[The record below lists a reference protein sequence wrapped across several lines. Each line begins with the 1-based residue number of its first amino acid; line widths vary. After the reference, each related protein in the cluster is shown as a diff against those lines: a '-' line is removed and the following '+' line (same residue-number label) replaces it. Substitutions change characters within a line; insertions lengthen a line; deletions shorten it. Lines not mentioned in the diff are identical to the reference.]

1 MIWLALAC
9 HLAGRVAYVGY
20 VWIALGRQQADGWWT
35 RRWGIE
41 RGFAR
46 FRRGAEIVMALDAVT
61 FVALCLVGWGTLPPA
76 VPRVPAIILGVMLV
90 VSGVGIK
97 VWAARTLGDKAY
109 YWYNFFAPD
118 LPVAPAVTGP
128 YRFLRNPMYT
138 VGYLQT
144 YGFALVT
151 GSLSGLGASLFDQG
165 AILLFYWCVERTH
178 FERAVKH
185 AA

>member
-178 FERAVKH
+178 FERAVKR